1 MGYLNSRSILKIGHK
16 EDIIKKIGGYFIMF
30 ILMGSLLL
38 VTALILLLL
47 LIRYSVEHIARIYIL
62 NSRSTVDL
70 FSELDTII
78 ENEFNFAV
86 NLPYTSKNYKVV
98 TDFHGTVVELV
109 SNVKEAIEPE
119 FIHCFRFKGIS
130 EKYVTLY
137 IVRRMSLILIKYME
151 TETNKR

>member
-1 MGYLNSRSILKIGHK
+1 
-16 EDIIKKIGGYFIMF
+16 MF
-30 ILMGSLLL
+30 ILMGILLL
-38 VTALILLLL
+38 VVAVITLLL
-47 LIRYSVEHIARIYIL
+47 LIRYSIEHIVNIYIL
-62 NSRSTVDL
+62 NNRSTVDL
-70 FSELDTII
+70 FNELDTIV

-109 SNVKEAIEPE
+109 SNVKEALEPE
-119 FIHCFRFKGIS
+119 FIRCFKFKGIS

>member
-1 MGYLNSRSILKIGHK
+1 
-16 EDIIKKIGGYFIMF
+16 MF
-30 ILMGSLLL
+30 ILMGILLL
-38 VTALILLLL
+38 VVAVIILLL
-47 LIRYSVEHIARIYIL
+47 LIRYSIEHIVNIYIL
-62 NSRSTVDL
+62 NNRSTVDL
-70 FSELDTII
+70 FNELDTIV

-109 SNVKEAIEPE
+109 SNVKEALEPE
-119 FIHCFRFKGIS
+119 FIRCFKFKGIS